1 MVDMH
6 KEEMAIRWR
15 TSAALGVTLIAFA
28 LAYFILPLF
37 HLFPFQTSHRFALA
51 AQSSAFI
58 LIWLLIGIGMVSFGR
73 RQSPEDI
80 GGAAAGPP
88 SDRLAIK
95 VAFLHNTLEQS
106 VLACGAFFA
115 YAAIM
120 DGDALAL
127 IPVSVI
133 LFGIGRYLFYKGYP
147 HGAGARAFGMGLTLL
162 PGALLL
168 IAAMAGTFWGLYV
181 EHWAR

>member
-15 TSAALGVTLIAFA
+15 TSAALGVTLVAFVA
-28 LAYFILPLF
+28 AYLVLPLF
-37 HLFPFQTSHRFALA
+37 HLFPFQTSHRLALA
-51 AQSSAFI
+51 AQGSAFI
-58 LIWLLIGIGMVSFGR
+58 LIWLLIAIGMVSLTR

-88 SDRLAIK
+88 SEKLAIK
-95 VAFLHNTLEQS
+95 AAFLQNTLEQC
-106 VLACGAFFA
+106 VLTCGAFFA
-115 YAAIM
+115 YASIIEG
-120 DGDALAL
+120 DGLAL
-127 IPVSVI
+127 IPVSVL

-147 HGAGARAFGMGLTLL
+147 HGAGARAFGMALTLL

-168 IAAMAGTFWGLYV
+168 IAALFGTFWGLYI